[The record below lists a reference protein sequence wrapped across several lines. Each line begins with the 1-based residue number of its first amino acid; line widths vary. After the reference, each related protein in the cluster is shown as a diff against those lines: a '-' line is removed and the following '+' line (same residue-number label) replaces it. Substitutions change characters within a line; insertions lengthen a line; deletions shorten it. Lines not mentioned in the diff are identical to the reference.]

1 MICGEAEVL
10 DALLMYSE
18 AREPLILL
26 NLTISLTFESC
37 TAAMSTDDKS
47 VQFKSEKICEALL
60 SLERTCYGVLTVHDS
75 SGCCCGLSGRL
86 SKLWSV
92 MGKEF
97 SLKHVRLPR
106 RQAAPHNR

>member
-47 VQFKSEKICEALL
+47 VQFKSEKICEAL
-60 SLERTCYGVLTVHDS
+60 
-75 SGCCCGLSGRL
+75 
-86 SKLWSV
+86 
-92 MGKEF
+92 F
-97 SLKHVRLPR
+97 SLSNMLWG
-106 RQAAPHNR
+106 AYGA